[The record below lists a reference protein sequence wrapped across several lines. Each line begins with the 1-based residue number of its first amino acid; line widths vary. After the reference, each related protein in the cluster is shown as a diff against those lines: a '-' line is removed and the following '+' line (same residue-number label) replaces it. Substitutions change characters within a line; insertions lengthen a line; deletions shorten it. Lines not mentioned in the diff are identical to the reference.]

1 MATPKEVVVWIGRNG
16 RRLLVSLLGFI
27 LILAGLAGLALPLLP
42 GWLLIIA
49 GLAVLAT
56 EYTWAERALDTAKQK
71 ARAAASKAR
80 QKMKRGKRD
89 LPDD

>member
-1 MATPKEVVVWIGRNG
+1 VATPKEVLVWIGRNG
-16 RRLLVSLLGFI
+16 RRLGVSVVGAI

-56 EYTWAERALDTAKQK
+56 EYTWAERALDAAKQK
-71 ARAAASKAR
+71 ARSAASKAR
-80 QKMKRGKRD
+80 QKMRRGKSD
-89 LPDD
+89 LPRD